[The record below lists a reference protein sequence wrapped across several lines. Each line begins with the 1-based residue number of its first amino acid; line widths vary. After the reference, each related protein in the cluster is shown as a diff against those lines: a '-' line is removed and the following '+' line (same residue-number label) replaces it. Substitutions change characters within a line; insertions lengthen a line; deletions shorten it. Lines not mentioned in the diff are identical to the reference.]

1 MTRMRIVLLLA
12 FLLSSCKT
20 VVTTTTEIRPSRYA
34 VLEFTRPV
42 SHDSIMAYAQR
53 AVVAENIR
61 VQQIDSDGGTVMAGP
76 VKFPAADGQ
85 PALDATVTISAQTTG
100 ATTRVRLF
108 ASSPLDPEMV
118 GGTDARLMTLIQ
130 RIEQQL
136 DKMIGH

>member
-1 MTRMRIVLLLA
+1 MTRMRIVLLMAL
-12 FLLSSCKT
+12 LLSGCKT

-53 AVVAENIR
+53 AVAAENIK

-76 VKFPAADGQ
+76 VKFPSADGQ

-108 ASSPLDPEMV
+108 ASSPIEPEKV
-118 GGTDARLMTLIQ
+118 GGVDARLMTLIQ